1 MIGQTTLIISGI
13 TLGIALLTLE
23 KHNLTPSF
31 VDKNTFLLDNSSN
44 PPIGNTGAP
53 GEGTCT
59 GCHSGSTLPASGV
72 VTFSFSGTN
81 NLYVPGVTYDV
92 SLETNTGTKNGFQMT
107 ALDGT
112 NAAAGTFVAGTGSS
126 IISANNKNYIR
137 HATSSGISTWN
148 FDWNAP
154 STSVGPITFYY
165 TLNVTNANGNT
176 GGDQIYVGNTV
187 ISEDIS
193 SGIFESN
200 KLASQIEMKVQNRE
214 LNISYN
220 ISDASSIY
228 FCSQDING
236 KQVDYHNFGKMTN
249 GIHSHNILLDSK
261 YSSGVYLFT
270 VFVNNNPVTKKI
282 YID

>member
-13 TLGIALLTLE
+13 SLGIALLTLD
-23 KHNLTPSF
+23 KHNLTPGF
-31 VDKNTFLLDNSSN
+31 VDKNTVLLDNSSN

-59 GCHSGSTLPASGV
+59 GCHAGSTLPASGV

-92 SLETNTGTKNGFQMT
+92 TLETNTGTKNGFQMT

-126 IISANNKNYIR
+126 TISAGNKNYIR
-137 HATSSGISTWN
+137 QTSSVGVLSWD
-148 FDWNAP
+148 FQWNAP
-154 STSVGPITFYY
+154 STSVGPVTFYY
-165 TLNVTNANGNT
+165 TLNVSNNNGGNS
-176 GGDQIYVGNTV
+176 GDQIYVGNTS

-193 SGIFESN
+193 SGITESD
-200 KLASQIEMKVQNRE
+200 KLESLIEMVVQNGE
-214 LNISYN
+214 LKISYN
-220 ISDASSIY
+220 IPDAASIY

-249 GIHSHNILLDSK
+249 GIHTHNITLDSK
-261 YSSGVYLFT
+261 YQSGIYLFT
-270 VFVNNNPVTKKI
+270 VFVNNNPITKKI